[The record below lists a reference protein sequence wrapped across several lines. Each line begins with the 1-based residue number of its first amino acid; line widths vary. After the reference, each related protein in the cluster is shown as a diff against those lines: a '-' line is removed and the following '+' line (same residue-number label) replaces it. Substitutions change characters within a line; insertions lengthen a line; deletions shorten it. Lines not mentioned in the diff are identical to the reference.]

1 MDIKGLDYN
10 TQREKLVMPEYGREV
25 QSMVDYCV
33 NLADKAERQ
42 ACAETIITIM
52 ERMFPQG
59 RESTNYR
66 QKLWDQL
73 AIMSN
78 FKLDIDWP
86 YDISEANKMVSR
98 PQPMA
103 YPMQR
108 IAVRHYGHIIFELF
122 QKLKAMEPGPERDAL
137 VRLTANQM
145 KVDLMAWSHGSND
158 NEKVAADLARYTDGK
173 IQLDLDSFVFNKIV
187 ERPVA
192 NTVNKRKKR

>member
-33 NLADKAERQ
+33 KLADKAERQ

-73 AIMSN
+73 A
-78 FKLDIDWP
+78 
-86 YDISEANKMVSR
+86 
-98 PQPMA
+98 

-122 QKLKAMEPGPERDAL
+122 EKLKVMEPGPERDAL